1 MKLIVENYKGCFYAF
16 MEGEESY
23 HRNENLSDEEGG
35 RKGRRKYSV
44 SDLDEECDLS
54 EYEEGYWV
62 FNLAEEESNE
72 DVGELRKEKEQLE
85 AEVAK
90 LKGTLGHVK
99 QSMKAWVKLLKV
111 SL

>member
-1 MKLIVENYKGCFYAF
+1 MKLIVEIYKGSFYAY
-16 MEGEESY
+16 MEGEEHYQRS
-23 HRNENLSDEEGG
+23 ENLSDEQGG
-35 RKGRRKYSV
+35 RNGRRKHSI
-44 SDLDEECDLS
+44 SDLNNECDLS

-62 FNLAEEESNE
+62 FNLAEEGSNE

-85 AEVAK
+85 AEVTK